1 MGSNMSEPATTQT
14 TESQLYTAR
23 QAAQKLGCSQ
33 RSLYRWEEARLIEKP
48 QLIKVGDLAVR
59 VYTEA
64 KLKAIERFMQ
74 SRPSSETKLGK
85 ASSETFHEPPSY
97 YNRGGYHCFDVMD
110 ALGLFTKYYI
120 ASAFT
125 YIWRCDFKGDEAE
138 ALRDLK
144 KARRYLDWEIKR
156 REQFSTRTTH
166 PDPQTSSIQSQRTG
180 ADAFPDHSR

>member
-1 MGSNMSEPATTQT
+1 MSEPDMDKAYVDH
-14 TESQLYTAR
+14 TEKFEGLDHFHPADRKT
-23 QAAQKLGCSQ
+23 
-33 RSLYRWEEARLIEKP
+33 
-48 QLIKVGDLAVR
+48 
-59 VYTEA
+59 
-64 KLKAIERFMQ
+64 
-74 SRPSSETKLGK
+74 
-85 ASSETFHEPPSY
+85 ETFHEPPNY

-156 REQFSTRTTH
+156 RETANTRTTH
-166 PDPQTSSIQSQRTG
+166 PDPQTAAIQPPKTYC
-180 ADAFPDHSR
+180 DLLP